1 MARRVFFSFHYERDI
16 WRASQ
21 IRNSWVTKLDREYAG
36 FWDAASWEEVQ
47 KKGDEAI
54 KRWIDAQ
61 LQGTSVTA
69 VLIGA
74 ETSERKYVGYEIEQ
88 SHNRG
93 NGMLAI
99 YIHNMQDQYR
109 RTDLP
114 GKNPLTEWHIIRNG
128 SKILLSNIY
137 RAYDWVAN
145 YGYVNLGT
153 WIEQAAKDAGR

>member
-21 IRNSWVTKLDREYAG
+21 IRNSWVTKPDREYAG
-36 FWDAASWEEVQ
+36 FWDAASWEEVR

-61 LQGTSVTA
+61 LLGTSVTA

-74 ETSERKYVGYEIEQ
+74 ETSQRTYVGYEIQQ

-109 RTDLP
+109 RTELP
-114 GKNPLTEWHIIRNG
+114 GKNPLANWEIISSRT
-128 SKILLSNIY
+128 LLSNIY

-145 YGYVNLGT
+145 NGYADLGT